1 MLHTC
6 FTHFSIHSDFRV
18 IEHVQI
24 VVVHDDRVVYYI
36 ISFDI
41 CNLFYCFM
49 GGYPFC
55 SDCTPSV
62 LFCQIEF
69 CSMYP
74 GCVLLALFC
83 GGYPFC
89 SDCTL
94 SVLFCQIEFC
104 SMYPGCDL
112 LALFHRT
119 CILFFTF
126 TCFSLNRFGPFLCC
140 SLELVLCFIWLWPF
154 DTVSLNYYNMFI
166 LVASCPF
173 CFSLDYIFLWGCL
186 SYPDLCPFSY
196 FPSNWYLF
204 FYTGV
209 APSIRIVPFLH
220 WFFVLFFSTFI
231 FDIFLHLNDVI
242 TIYIIID
249 EIVAGFCTLAAAF
262 NTILSL
268 P

>member
-1 MLHTC
+1 MKCLSLDVKQPPINQPLKLSFFHGVKRYFQYFQQYFSNSVAVLKHLISLIILTIIFPSSNFVLSFFFFSLNIWRYCKTLC
-6 FTHFSIHSDFRV
+6 FTRVSTHFSIHSDFRV

-69 CSMYP
+69 CSMYS
-74 GCVLLALFC
+74 GCVLLALFCGGYPFCSDCTLSVLFC

-104 SMYPGCDL
+104 SMYPDCDL

-126 TCFSLNRFGPFLCC
+126 ICFSLNRFGPFLCR

-154 DTVSLNYYNMFI
+154 DTVSLE
-166 LVASCPF
+166 L
-173 CFSLDYIFLWGCL
+173 L
-186 SYPDLCPFSY
+186 
-196 FPSNWYLF
+196 
-204 FYTGV
+204 
-209 APSIRIVPFLH
+209 
-220 WFFVLFFSTFI
+220 
-231 FDIFLHLNDVI
+231 
-242 TIYIIID
+242 
-249 EIVAGFCTLAAAF
+249 
-262 NTILSL
+262 
-268 P
+268 

>member
-1 MLHTC
+1 MQCLSLDVKQPPINQPLKLSFFHAVKRYFQQYFSNSVAVLKQLISLIILTIIFASSNFVLSSFFSFFFNIWRSALLHTC

-74 GCVLLALFC
+74 ALWPSSTVPSNLYF
-83 GGYPFC
+83 
-89 SDCTL
+89 
-94 SVLFCQIEFC
+94 I
-104 SMYPGCDL
+104 
-112 LALFHRT
+112 FH
-119 CILFFTF
+119 IYL
-126 TCFSLNRFGPFLCC
+126 FSLNRCGPFLCC

-154 DTVSLNYYNMFI
+154 DTVSLE
-166 LVASCPF
+166 L
-173 CFSLDYIFLWGCL
+173 L
-186 SYPDLCPFSY
+186 
-196 FPSNWYLF
+196 
-204 FYTGV
+204 
-209 APSIRIVPFLH
+209 
-220 WFFVLFFSTFI
+220 
-231 FDIFLHLNDVI
+231 
-242 TIYIIID
+242 
-249 EIVAGFCTLAAAF
+249 
-262 NTILSL
+262 
-268 P
+268 